1 MAMDWTWGSLGLAAL
16 AGLVGGSV
24 NSLAGGGT
32 LITFPALTALGIPA
46 LQANVTNT
54 MALIPGYLS
63 GSIAQRGAILAQRR
77 QVVVAVPAALVGGV
91 LGGWLLLRTDPSMF
105 EKLVPWLI
113 LLATLL
119 LALED
124 RIKAAVARLA
134 PHHAKAEESPGTR
147 AGDVALAGV
156 VFVGALYGGF
166 FGAGLGIVVL
176 ALMGLVMSQTL
187 TRINAVKQT
196 VSLTANL
203 AAAVLFYGSGFVE
216 WPAAIA
222 LGIGAFAGGELG
234 GLFAARVN
242 PRLLR
247 LVVVILGL
255 GISVAF
261 FVEHY

>member
-1 MAMDWTWGSLGLAAL
+1 MDWSWEYLVLAAL
-16 AGLVGGSV
+16 AGLIGGSV

-63 GSIAQRGAILAQRR
+63 GSIAQREAILGQPR
-77 QVVVAVPAALVGGV
+77 QVLIAIPAAVLGGF
-91 LGGWLLLRTDPSMF
+91 LGGWLLLGTDPSIF

-119 LALED
+119 LALEE
-124 RIKAAVARLA
+124 RIKSAVGRLSG
-134 PHHAKAEESPGTR
+134 HGSKDER
-147 AGDVALAGV
+147 AGRGNDFALAGV
-156 VFVGALYGGF
+156 VFIGALYGGF

-176 ALMGLVMSQTL
+176 ALMGLVMSETL

-196 VSLTANL
+196 VSLTANG
-203 AAAVLFYGSGFVE
+203 AAAFLFYGSGYIE

-234 GLFAARVN
+234 GLFAAKVN

-247 LVVVILGL
+247 IVVVILGL
-255 GISVAF
+255 AISVAF
-261 FVEHY
+261 FIKHY

>member
-1 MAMDWTWGSLGLAAL
+1 MEWTWGYLALAAL
-16 AGLVGGSV
+16 AGLVGGAV

-63 GSIAQRGAILAQRR
+63 GSIAQRAAILGQRR
-77 QVVVAVPAALVGGV
+77 QVMVSVPVAVLGGL
-91 LGGWLLLRTDPSMF
+91 LGGWLLLRTDASTF

-119 LALED
+119 LALEE
-124 RIKAAVARLA
+124 RIKAAVARLS
-134 PHHAKAEESPGTR
+134 HHRSDVEEPRWT
-147 AGDVALAGV
+147 ADAVLAGV
-156 VFVGALYGGF
+156 VFIGALYGGF

-196 VSLTANL
+196 VSLSSNC
-203 AAAVLFYGSGFVE
+203 AAAFLFYGSGLVE

-234 GLFAARVN
+234 GLFAAKVN
-242 PRLLR
+242 PILLR
-247 LVVVILGL
+247 WVVVILGFA
-255 GISVAF
+255 ISVAF